1 MNARQKAKK
10 YKRELERLKSMTIEP
25 MYVYE
30 GIRDAVTLRAESIIP
45 RVVRL
50 NDERNVYLR
59 DELCRVI
66 ASSADFRNAVKFTT
80 SVDEFTGC
88 LKLSAEVKVLR

>member
-10 YKRELERLKSMTIEP
+10 YKRELEDLKSMVIEP
-25 MYVYE
+25 TYVYE
-30 GIRDAVTLRAESIIP
+30 DIQDAVKLRAESIIP

-50 NDERNVYLR
+50 DDERNAYLR
-59 DELCRVI
+59 NELCRVI
-66 ASSADFRNAVKFTT
+66 ARSADFRSAVKFTT
-80 SVDEFTGC
+80 SVDELTGC